1 MGMCVYIY
9 VWYFGGVPRGD
20 LLQHGTMAPILTQ
33 GLLPDLWVWA
43 NGQDYRRIM
52 RLITASS

>member
-1 MGMCVYIY
+1 MYGIS
-9 VWYFGGVPRGD
+9 GGVPRGD